1 MLHTISQLCDKVD
14 VLKVKSDT
22 LRGKVKARK
31 DGCSIPR
38 EELNNQVA
46 DIQYI
51 CNLIANDIQLHIQK
65 KLLEKNSL
73 S

>member
-1 MLHTISQLCDKVD
+1 MLHTISQLCDKID

-22 LRGKVKARK
+22 LRGKVKARN
-31 DGCSIPR
+31 DGCSIPK

-51 CNLIANDIQLHIQK
+51 CNLVANDKQV
-65 KLLEKNSL
+65 NS
-73 S
+73 